1 MILVLLLGVLLL
13 LLGRGPLA
21 NEIIY
26 RRVALGNQSII
37 GFRTTYLYSRPRA
50 AGRQRLQGGRRTS

>member
-1 MILVLLLGVLLL
+1 MILVLLLGVLRL

-50 AGRQRLQGGRRTS
+50 AGRQRL